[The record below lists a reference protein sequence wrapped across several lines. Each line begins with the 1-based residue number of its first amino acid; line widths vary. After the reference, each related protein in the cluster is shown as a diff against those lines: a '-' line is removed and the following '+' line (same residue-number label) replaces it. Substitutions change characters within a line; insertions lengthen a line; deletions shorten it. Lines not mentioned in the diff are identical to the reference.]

1 MLYLLSLGRMMA
13 TVERIEEL
21 YLLSLGRMMATVERI
36 EELYLLSLGR
46 MMATV
51 ERIEEE
57 ENGVITVYFSSPYE
71 VFKFIGVKI
80 NNKFIFYFLFNLV
93 NILFYD

>member
-1 MLYLLSLGRMMA
+1 
-13 TVERIEEL
+13 
-21 YLLSLGRMMATVERI
+21 
-36 EELYLLSLGR
+36 

-71 VFKFIGVKI
+71 VFQFM
-80 NNKFIFYFLFNLV
+80 
-93 NILFYD
+93 D

>member
-1 MLYLLSLGRMMA
+1 
-13 TVERIEEL
+13 
-21 YLLSLGRMMATVERI
+21 
-36 EELYLLSLGR
+36 

-71 VFKFIGVKI
+71 VFG
-80 NNKFIFYFLFNLV
+80 FIFLN
-93 NILFYD
+93 

>member
-1 MLYLLSLGRMMA
+1 
-13 TVERIEEL
+13 
-21 YLLSLGRMMATVERI
+21 
-36 EELYLLSLGR
+36 

-71 VFKFIGVKI
+71 VFQ
-80 NNKFIFYFLFNLV
+80 FN
-93 NILFYD
+93 Y